1 MAAAKP
7 KHPQHTS
14 AARSTFATSN
24 VSKHVLV
31 PPFNNLNRCAPA
43 TMRRTSCFIVRDCT
57 GHIANEG
64 APQRQEEILLS
75 LIRLRSISLD
85 GTVAAMG
92 CLVFAEGHFEY
103 KKHHTEFGLVTIR
116 RQTSK
121 CRAKGIKRFTGTC
134 APDSRFLVRGV
145 ITPIVAGNYSNLTR
159 ILLQYMLK
167 MLGNP
172 WTPRIQSIRGTHAT
186 NNYSNPF

>member
-7 KHPQHTS
+7 KLPQRTS

-24 VSKHVLV
+24 LSQHTLVLMRGA
-31 PPFNNLNRCAPA
+31 PMPFNNLNRCTPA
-43 TMRRTSCFIVRDCT
+43 TMRRTLCFFVRDGT
-57 GHIANEG
+57 GHIENEG

-85 GTVAAMG
+85 GTVAAMA
-92 CLVFAEGHFEY
+92 CLVFAEGHCEY
-103 KKHHTEFGLVTIR
+103 KKHHTEFGFVTIR

-121 CRAKGIKRFTGTC
+121 CRAKSIKRFTGTC

-167 MLGNP
+167 THGNP
-172 WTPRIQSIRGTHAT
+172 WTPRTQTKKGHTRDK
-186 NNYSNPF
+186 